1 MHCTG
6 ALATVFTPADREC
19 VFSFVSYYSH
29 HNSDSYK
36 KLMIMWNKLVVIL

>member
-29 HNSDSYK
+29 HISDSYK